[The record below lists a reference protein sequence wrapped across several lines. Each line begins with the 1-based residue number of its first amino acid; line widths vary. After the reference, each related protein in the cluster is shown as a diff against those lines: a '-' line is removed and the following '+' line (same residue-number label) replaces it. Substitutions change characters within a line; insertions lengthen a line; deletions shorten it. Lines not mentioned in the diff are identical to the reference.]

1 MKITRACDYA
11 MRALIYMAD
20 KPAGTVFMRSDL
32 SRLSDVPD
40 SFLGKIMQ
48 GLVKANILISV
59 RGKKGGFRFEKKPD
73 DISMYDVIT
82 AVEGNL
88 QITECLNNTDF
99 CKQTT
104 SCNLHRTWHSI
115 QDLLAKRLKQISLK
129 NLM

>member
-48 GLVKANILISV
+48 GLVKANILISE
-59 RGKKGGFRFEKKPD
+59 RGKKGGFRLEKKPEN
-73 DISMYDVIT
+73 ISMYDVIT
-82 AVEGNL
+82 AVEGDL
-88 QITECLNNTDF
+88 QITECLSKTDF

-104 SCNLHRTWHSI
+104 NCNLHRTWHAI
-115 QDLLAKRLKQISLK
+115 QDSLSTQLKQTTLKSL
-129 NLM
+129 M

>member
-11 MRALIYMAD
+11 MRALIYMAG

-48 GLVKANILISV
+48 GLVKANILVSE
-59 RGKKGGFRFEKKPD
+59 RGKKGGFRLEKKPEE
-73 DISMYDVIT
+73 ISMYDVIT
-82 AVEGNL
+82 AVEGDL
-88 QITECLNNTDF
+88 QITDCLSNTDF

-104 SCNLHRTWHSI
+104 GCNLHRTWHTI
-115 QDLLAKRLKQISLK
+115 QDSLAAQLKQTTLK
-129 NLM
+129 GLM